1 MEWKAWLNVLFTQRS
16 RLPVSSGIYVVADA
30 NNKVWY
36 VGKAQN
42 IKSRWA
48 GKTHHRY
55 PQLIRSNRKLC
66 HRIYWKL
73 VPLSYLDEQEKY
85 YVNLFQPELNGCK
98 VKKYLPKQPMVE
110 REIRRLLKVFNKPI
124 FFAPIIRSVVIGQY
138 EDDSKKNCIVIALFN
153 NDYQIIYKSQK
164 KRYATQVRNAW
175 VDIKTYC
182 GLDENIYYPFS
193 ISTYNYYNYRFE
205 FLIIPG
211 LIDYF
216 KNHESAINNYINTV
230 EIFGVQVKALK
241 NLNILNKLSL
251 KEISD
256 STYSDGRKYLANGA
270 YINYRKQILNCI
282 VKV

>member
-1 MEWKAWLNVLFTQRS
+1 MEWKGWSNVLFTQRS
-16 RLPVSSGIYVVADA
+16 HLPGESGIYLVADG

-73 VPLSYLDEQEKY
+73 TSLSDLDQQEKY
-85 YVNLFQPELNGCK
+85 YVSLFQPELNGCK

-110 REIRRLLKVFNKPI
+110 REIKRLLKVFNKPI

-182 GLDENIYYPFS
+182 GLDESLYNPLS
-193 ISTYNYYNYRFE
+193 IITYNYYNYRFE
-205 FLIIPG
+205 FLIIPE

-216 KNHESAINNYINTV
+216 NNDSSVSNSYINTV

-241 NLNILNKLSL
+241 KINILNQLSL

-256 STYSDGRKYLANGA
+256 STYYDGRKYLLNGA
-270 YINYRKQILNCI
+270 YINYRKHILNCI
-282 VKV
+282 VQM